1 MFFWLYF
8 LDSSQLL
15 ILLSIAL
22 TWAEHIFYFS
32 GAYLRKAK
40 TAEYE
45 FESDALKVRF
55 DTFQA
60 LSQYFFVT
68 FERHFVT
75 VGPVVI

>member
-1 MFFWLYF
+1 MNSIFI
-8 LDSSQLL
+8 
-15 ILLSIAL
+15 ILRSISL
-22 TWAEHIFYFS
+22 TFAEHIFYLS
-32 GAYLRKAK
+32 GAYLCKAK

-45 FESDALKVRF
+45 FESDAPEVRF
-55 DTFQA
+55 DTSQT